1 MLALFLVLI
10 EEEGDKRKFQYIYLG
25 YRYQMLYIANDIL
38 KDRHLAEDAVQN
50 SFLYIAKHM
59 EKLKGTDVAEAG
71 GYIYLV
77 TKHKSIDVYRKN
89 KRDREIDRL
98 LLLEYARYPT
108 PEELAIQNQQVKR
121 IVVEILRLPVL
132 YKECLLLNVVYE
144 YSPKEI
150 SKLLAISHSAAKQRV
165 HRGKELL
172 RRGLQ
177 NE

>member
-10 EEEGDKRKFQYIYLG
+10 EEEGDKRKFQYIYSE

-38 KDRHLAEDAVQN
+38 NDRYLAEDAVQN
-50 SFLYIAKHM
+50 SFFYIAGHM
-59 EKLKGTDVAEAG
+59 EKLKGFEVADVG

-89 KRDREIDRL
+89 KRHRETDKL
-98 LLLEYARYPT
+98 LLLEYVRYPT
-108 PEELAIQNQQVKR
+108 PEELAIQNQQIRR
-121 IVVEILRLPVL
+121 IAIEILRLPVL

-150 SKLLAISHSAAKQRV
+150 SKLLCISHSTAKQRV